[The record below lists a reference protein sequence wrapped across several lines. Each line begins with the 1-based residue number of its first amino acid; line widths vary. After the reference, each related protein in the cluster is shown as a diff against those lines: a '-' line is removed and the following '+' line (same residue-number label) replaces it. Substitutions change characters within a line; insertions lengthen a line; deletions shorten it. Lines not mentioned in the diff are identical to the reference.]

1 MQQKGGSTLPG
12 PEGGRTG
19 RPRSPWTPAYDVL
32 RNIYWRFAAFPAA
45 HVALLRWWGRA
56 RQGLLA
62 FSHSPDNRRF
72 RRDMAARRSDE
83 AAVRTAVPA
92 PEPDEWPE
100 LDLSVVT
107 HDSSRWLDGFFASLT
122 AQRYPLDRLYLR
134 IVDNGSSDDTA
145 GRIRDFLAEKREGFA
160 GTWFV
165 AQENAGFGAG
175 HDRALRAGRCAY
187 CLVANVDLE
196 FLPDS
201 LCAVVRAALA
211 DTGGIVGSWELR
223 QYPYEHPKHYD
234 PVTLETA
241 WSSHAC
247 VLLRRSAYERCGGY
261 DPALFMYAEDVELSY
276 RLRSHGYALKYVP
289 AAAVTHH
296 AYEAPGAAKPAQ
308 YAGGAFGNLFVR
320 LRYGNI
326 RDVLAGLALYAA
338 FLIRPEPFPGVKRSL
353 LRKLAALVPALP
365 RLRRAKGP
373 ARARYPFRGL
383 DYELSRG
390 GAFVPARP
398 PAFPPG
404 EAPRVSVLIRTYAGR
419 GFLLA
424 QAVQSVFN
432 QTWPAVELVV
442 SEDGGDTQK
451 ELVETLARR
460 APAGT
465 TVRHIPNPRR
475 GRSATGNAALKA
487 ASAPYFLFLDDDD
500 LLYADHIETLMRA
513 LSDHPECHAA
523 YAPGLEVVTRLDPAR
538 GRYVEACERRPKG
551 LWRTWDYAA
560 LREDNYIV
568 ISALASRSLY
578 EERGGFDPE
587 VEMLEDWNL
596 WMRYGFGNAFAYVP
610 KITMLYRTPFDPWA
624 VAGRGRALHEA
635 HPAAKARA
643 MAAIRAGKDAW
654 SGSRKP
660 GPAT

>member
-1 MQQKGGSTLPG
+1 MQEKGGSTLPG
-12 PEGGRTG
+12 PGGGRSGT
-19 RPRSPWTPAYDVL
+19 RSRWIPLYDVL
-32 RNIYWRFAAFPAA
+32 RDIYWRFAVFPTA
-45 HVALLRWWGRA
+45 HVALLRWWSQA
-56 RQGLLA
+56 RQSVLA
-62 FSHSPDNRRF
+62 FSHSSDNRRF
-72 RRDMAARRSDE
+72 RRDMAERRWDE
-83 AAVRTAVPA
+83 AAVRTAVPG
-92 PEPDEWPE
+92 PEPDDWPE
-100 LDLSVVT
+100 LDISVVT
-107 HDSSRWLDGFFASLT
+107 HNSSRWLDGFFASLT
-122 AQRYPLDRLYLR
+122 AQRYPLDRIHLY
-134 IVDNGSSDDTA
+134 IVDNGSTDDTA
-145 GRIRDFLAEKREGFA
+145 GRIRAFLAEKGAVFA

-165 AQENAGFGAG
+165 AQENTGFGAG
-175 HDRALRAGRCAY
+175 HDRALRNGRCAY
-187 CLVANVDLE
+187 CLVTNVDLE

-201 LCAVVRAALA
+201 LCTVVRAALA
-211 DTGGIVGSWELR
+211 DAGGIVGSWELR

-289 AAAVTHH
+289 SAVVTHH
-296 AYEAPGAAKPAQ
+296 VYEAPGAAKPAQ

-320 LRYGNI
+320 LRYGNA
-326 RDVLAGLALYAA
+326 RDILAGLALYAA
-338 FLIRPEPFPGVKRSL
+338 FLIRPEPFAGVKRTL

-373 ARARYPFRGL
+373 VRAHYPFRGL

-390 GAFVPARP
+390 GAFVAARP

-432 QTWPAVELVV
+432 QTWPAIELVV

-451 ELVETLARR
+451 ELVGTLARR
-460 APAGT
+460 APDGVE
-465 TVRHIPNPRR
+465 VRYLSNPRL
-475 GRSATGNAALKA
+475 GRSATGNAALRA
-487 ASAPYFLFLDDDD
+487 ATAPYFLFLDDDD
-500 LLYADHIETLMRA
+500 LLYADHIETLMRS
-513 LSDHPECHAA
+513 LTDHPECRAA
-523 YAPGLEVVTRLDPAR
+523 YAPGLEVVTRVDPAR
-538 GRYVEACERRPKG
+538 GRYVEACELRPTG
-551 LWRTWDYAA
+551 LWRPWDYAA
-560 LREDNYIV
+560 LLEDNYIV
-568 ISALASRSLY
+568 VSALASRSLY

-610 KITMLYRTPFDPWA
+610 KITMLYRTPFGPGA
-624 VAGRGRALHEA
+624 VARRGRALHEA
-635 HPAAKARA
+635 HPAARAR
-643 MAAIRAGKDAW
+643 AAIRDGKDAW
-654 SGSRKP
+654 SGRRKP
-660 GPAT
+660 PQAT